1 GIYLA
6 RFPAGNN
13 FPVYAPLLFVLSLP
27 LALLP
32 LTIAEAMYW
41 LLNVGLLL
49 LFSSVVLRV
58 SKMPANAGT
67 IAGLAAVLLAS
78 RPGQANFYFGAITL
92 PMALA
97 TLGSWYYAQMRPL
110 SSAALLALSLIKQTF
125 GGPLTL
131 LMLASGRH
139 KPALLGLLLAGIL

>member
-1 GIYLA
+1 YQRLRPVDRPDDPVFTAMADFQDVVYYPARAALAGINPYDARPKDRGGIYLA

-49 LFSSVVLRV
+49 LFSSAVLRV
-58 SKMPANAGT
+58 CRMPANAGT
-67 IAGLAAVLLAS
+67 I
-78 RPGQANFYFGAITL
+78 
-92 PMALA
+92 
-97 TLGSWYYAQMRPL
+97 
-110 SSAALLALSLIKQTF
+110 
-125 GGPLTL
+125 
-131 LMLASGRH
+131 
-139 KPALLGLLLAGIL
+139 